1 LKRFAC
7 LLLRNTR
14 KTECGAGKLLIRLV
28 VSAAPFAL
36 LSNTRKTEC
45 GAGKLLIRLV
55 VSAAPFA
62 LLWAPPLVAHM
73 VSMSTGDLKVDGAR
87 ASYELR
93 MPMYEVAHVHEPEHT
108 LLDHIRF
115 ESGGAWAKPSGQACR
130 QEQDT
135 YVCTAEYQ
143 FPALVETVQV
153 ECTLASVTVPN
164 HVHLLRAYR
173 GDKTDQAVFDLSYTQ
188 AEIRFRPPTTFET
201 ATREISAGFMRA
213 AGGLAP
219 LLFLVSLVLAA
230 RSRREL
236 AALTASFLAAE
247 ILACAIAPRIRLQL
261 SPRFIEA
268 AAALTIAYLAF
279 EIVLLPRSSMR
290 WLVVAVLGLF
300 HGAYF
305 AAFLTESEYHFAT
318 FLTGVVICELF
329 LIALFAFLLHQL
341 MRLSFLRR
349 AVPVAASLLLA
360 IGVTWFFLRLRA

>member
-1 LKRFAC
+1 MKRLLW
-7 LLLRNTR
+7 LLL
-14 KTECGAGKLLIRLV
+14 GA
-28 VSAAPFAL
+28 F
-36 LSNTRKTEC
+36 
-45 GAGKLLIRLV
+45 
-55 VSAAPFA
+55 
-62 LLWAPPLVAHM
+62 PLAAHM
-73 VSMSTGDLKVDGAR
+73 VSMSTGDLKVEGDR

-108 LLDHIRF
+108 LLDHVRF
-115 ESGGAWAKPSGQACR
+115 KSGGAWAKPSGQTCR

-143 FPALVETVQV
+143 FPAPIETLEA

-173 GDKTDQAVFDLSYTQ
+173 GDKSDQAVFDLSYTQ
-188 AEIRFRPPTTFET
+188 AELRFRPPTALET
-201 ATREISAGFMRA
+201 AVREISSGFMRA

-219 LLFLVSLVLAA
+219 LLFLASLVLAA

-236 AALTASFLAAE
+236 VALAGSFIAAE
-247 ILACAIAPRIRLQL
+247 TLACAIAPHLKLSL

-279 EIVLLPRSSMR
+279 EIVLLPHSSMR

-305 AAFLTESEYHFAT
+305 AAFLAESGYHFAA
-318 FLTGVVICELF
+318 FFSGVVVCELL
-329 LIALFAFLLHQL
+329 LIALFAFLLD
-341 MRLSFLRR
+341 RLVRLAFLRR

-360 IGVTWFFLRLRA
+360 IGVAWFFLRLRA

>member
-1 LKRFAC
+1 VRALAC
-7 LLLRNTR
+7 LPLLALPL
-14 KTECGAGKLLIRLV
+14 AG
-28 VSAAPFAL
+28 
-36 LSNTRKTEC
+36 
-45 GAGKLLIRLV
+45 
-55 VSAAPFA
+55 
-62 LLWAPPLVAHM
+62 PLRGHM

-93 MPMYEVAHVHEPEHT
+93 MPMYEVAHVHAPEHT
-108 LLDHIRF
+108 LLDHVRF
-115 ESGGAWAKPSGQACR
+115 ESGGVWAKVSGQSC
-130 QEQDT
+130 QQDQDT

-143 FPALVETVQV
+143 FPAPVETLQA

-173 GDKTDQAVFDLSYTQ
+173 GDKSDQAVFDLSYTK
-188 AEIRFRPPTTFET
+188 AEIRFRPPTAFET
-201 ATREISAGFMRA
+201 ATREITGGFMRA

-236 AALTASFLAAE
+236 VALAASFIAAE
-247 ILACAIAPRIRLQL
+247 VLACAIALRVRLPL

-279 EIVLLPRSSMR
+279 EIVLLPHSSFR

-305 AAFLTESEYHFAT
+305 AAFLAESGYHLAT
-318 FLTGVVICELF
+318 FLSGVVICELL
-329 LIALFAFLLHQL
+329 LIALFAFLLD
-341 MRLSFLRR
+341 RLVRLAWLRR
-349 AVPVAASLLLA
+349 MVPVAASLLLA
-360 IGVTWFFLRLRA
+360 VGVAWFLLRLRA

>member
-1 LKRFAC
+1 VRQFAWG
-7 LLLRNTR
+7 LLLAVPL
-14 KTECGAGKLLIRLV
+14 AGTLH
-28 VSAAPFAL
+28 
-36 LSNTRKTEC
+36 
-45 GAGKLLIRLV
+45 G
-55 VSAAPFA
+55 
-62 LLWAPPLVAHM
+62 HM
-73 VSMSTGDLKVDGAR
+73 VSMSTGDLKVDGDR

-93 MPMYEVAHVHEPEHT
+93 MPMYEVAHVHEPGHT
-108 LLDHIRF
+108 LLDHVRF
-115 ESGGAWAKPSGQACR
+115 QSGGVWAKPSGQACR
-130 QEQDT
+130 QDQDT

-143 FPALVETVQV
+143 FPAAVETVQV

-188 AEIRFRPPTTFET
+188 AELRFRPPTAFET
-201 ATREISAGFMRA
+201 ATREVSAGFMRA

-236 AALTASFLAAE
+236 MALTASFVAAE
-247 ILACAIAPRIRLQL
+247 ALACAIAPRIAIPM

-279 EIVLLPRSSMR
+279 EIILLPKSGLR

-305 AAFLTESEYHFAT
+305 AAFLSESGYHFAT
-318 FLTGVVICELF
+318 FLAGVVICELL
-329 LIALFAFLLHQL
+329 LIALFALLL
-341 MRLSFLRR
+341 NRLTRLAFLRR

-360 IGVTWFFLRLRA
+360 VGVAWFFLRLRA

>member
-1 LKRFAC
+1 MR
-7 LLLRNTR
+7 LRWFLF
-14 KTECGAGKLLIRLV
+14 CAFSL
-28 VSAAPFAL
+28 AAPLA
-36 LSNTRKTEC
+36 
-45 GAGKLLIRLV
+45 
-55 VSAAPFA
+55 
-62 LLWAPPLVAHM
+62 AHM
-73 VSMSTGDLKVDGAR
+73 VSMSTGDLKVDGAH

-93 MPMYEVAHVHEPEHT
+93 MPMYEVAHVHAPEHT
-108 LLDHIRF
+108 LLDHVRF
-115 ESGGAWAKPSGQACR
+115 QSGGAWGKVSAQTCR

-135 YVCTAEYQ
+135 YICTAEYE
-143 FPALVETVQV
+143 FPVPVDIVRA

-188 AEIRFRPPTTFET
+188 AELRFRPPTAFET

-219 LLFLVSLVLAA
+219 LLFLLSLVLAA

-236 AALTASFLAAE
+236 LALTTSFVAAE
-247 ILACAIAPRIRLQL
+247 ALACALAPRIALAL

-279 EIVLLPRSSMR
+279 EIVLLPQSTMR

-305 AAFLTESEYHFAT
+305 AAFLTESGFHIAT
-318 FLTGVVICELF
+318 FLTGVVVCELL
-329 LIALFAFLLHQL
+329 LIALFAFFLRRLV
-341 MRLSFLRR
+341 RLSFLRR
-349 AVPVAASLLLA
+349 AVPVAASVLLA
-360 IGVTWFFLRLRA
+360 VGVAWFLLRLRA